1 MTEQRAR
8 KTEQPKDGQAARR
21 PILRSL
27 PPLPLP
33 PPPAGPA
40 PRSTRD
46 TSSALKSDV
55 GAPNAFPLPPL
66 NSGLSEAIPL
76 RPEVGTGVLAAD
88 PLVQQALVGMMA
100 PKETSVVRLLS
111 KVRQAGG
118 ETKARFGRLIEHV
131 RLLYQLRLVV
141 QGEQLKQKARF
152 DQARLNKWVVS
163 SYKALG
169 FAVLTVIVLALI
181 SYMGQNVFY
190 WFSSSWIEPTVI
202 APTDERVLT
211 LSTKLAEQQTQRDKL
226 QAELADADRIIAMH
240 EGFLSEAKKAIED
253 ELTDR
258 KGELTKLMALGKS
271 LSSTRAEVRNNGRAY
286 SAMSKK
292 RLALEYRSHLID
304 RETAVS
310 GNMQLSQIAQG
321 NLSLAEKGVELS
333 KRTADLSRET
343 ESLQAILSAQPATK
357 HSYDVLRIM
366 QDLKRSELELA
377 KARDNRGVVAKSL
390 ERWDHMIATIVDSP
404 YLRAAQRKDTIAFVP
419 YDNISK
425 AKAGA
430 SVYACAAGPLFCRN
444 VGKVVAV
451 LAGEMSAKH
460 PTHNTQLRGQSVQV
474 ELSDAKA
481 AEHAVLFVGSR
492 PVLF

>member
-1 MTEQRAR
+1 MTEHRR

-33 PPPAGPA
+33 PPPLGPT
-40 PRSTRD
+40 PRGQRD
-46 TSSALKSDV
+46 MSSALKSEV
-55 GAPNAFPLPPL
+55 GAPSDFPLPAL
-66 NSGLSEAIPL
+66 NGGVSEAIPL
-76 RPEVGTGVLAAD
+76 RHDLGTGVLAAD
-88 PLVQQALVGMMA
+88 PAVQQALVGMMS
-100 PKETSVVRLLS
+100 PKETSVHRLLRN
-111 KVRQAGG
+111 VREAGG
-118 ETKARFGRLIEHV
+118 QTRARLGRLVEHV

-141 QGEQLKQKARF
+141 QGEQIKQKARI
-152 DQARLNKWVVS
+152 DQAKLNKWVVS

-169 FAVLTVIVLALI
+169 FAVLTVIVLALV

-190 WFSSSWIEPTVI
+190 WFSSSWIAPTVI
-202 APTDERVLT
+202 APTDENVLA
-211 LSTKLAEQQTQRDKL
+211 LSTKLAEQQTTRDKL
-226 QAELADADRIIAMH
+226 RAELADADRVIKMH

-253 ELTDR
+253 ELADR
-258 KGELTKLMALGKS
+258 RGELTKLVALGRS
-271 LSSTRAEVRNNGRAY
+271 LSSTRAEVRSNSKAY
-286 SAMSKK
+286 SAMSKR
-292 RLALEYRSHLID
+292 RLALEYRSRLID

-321 NLSLAEKGVELS
+321 NLSLAEKGVELD

-343 ESLQAILSAQPATK
+343 ESLQAILSSQPATK
-357 HSYDVLRIM
+357 HSYEVLRIL

-390 ERWDHMIATIVDSP
+390 ERWDQMIATIVDSP

-419 YDNISK
+419 YDNIAK

-430 SVYACAAGPLFCRN
+430 PVYACAAGPLFCRK

-451 LAGEMSAKH
+451 LAGEMSGKH

-481 AEHAVLFVGSR
+481 AEHTVLFVGSR